1 MSYFG
6 FSSYSVGVQ
15 RPSVT
20 NVEKIY
26 KKTKRITKNTVI
38 TKNNVEKNT
47 IVEESSVVQELKKRI
62 EKLENIIESSET
74 KYNSIG
80 TE

>member
-26 KKTKRITKNTVI
+26 KKTKRITKNT
-38 TKNNVEKNT
+38 VEKNT